1 MMLALFLTE
10 AAVGSLLILLLV
22 PPAQA
27 GRKFFQLT
35 VGQSCLLI
43 VLALALTMTGNGPGT
58 PRLALFGASA
68 GLLMISAGLFHLGR
82 LSAGFGLM
90 VAGLLPALVAV
101 VRDALHL
108 IPAGDT
114 TTLSRLLYP
123 ADALTSGLL
132 PGSVLIA
139 MILGHYYLNVPGLSI
154 RHLQR
159 LTVVFMAAVGIR
171 TLVVAL
177 SVARSRDALS
187 PLLSLL
193 VDTQGREWPTTGL
206 DPYVL
211 IFLLLHIVFGTV
223 APAIMSVMA
232 WRTSLISA
240 TQSTTGILYVAMLMT
255 IMGELVSRYLLTL
268 TGLPL

>member
-43 VLALALTMTGNGPGT
+43 VLALALTITGNGPGT

-101 VRDALHL
+101 VRDALLL

-139 MILGHYYLNVPGLSI
+139 MILGHYYLNVPG
-154 RHLQR
+154 
-159 LTVVFMAAVGIR
+159 
-171 TLVVAL
+171 
-177 SVARSRDALS
+177 
-187 PLLSLL
+187 
-193 VDTQGREWPTTGL
+193 
-206 DPYVL
+206 
-211 IFLLLHIVFGTV
+211 
-223 APAIMSVMA
+223 
-232 WRTSLISA
+232 
-240 TQSTTGILYVAMLMT
+240 
-255 IMGELVSRYLLTL
+255 
-268 TGLPL
+268 

>member
-43 VLALALTMTGNGPGT
+43 VLALALTITGNGPGT

-90 VAGLLPALVAV
+90 VAGLLLAV

-223 APAIMSVMA
+223 APAI
-232 WRTSLISA
+232 
-240 TQSTTGILYVAMLMT
+240 
-255 IMGELVSRYLLTL
+255 
-268 TGLPL
+268 